1 MFKENN
7 KNSTNNVNQLNFYI
21 ANDTL
26 FGRNGYAVQ
35 YEP

>member
-7 KNSTNNVNQLNFYI
+7 KNSTNHVNKLNFQT

-26 FGRNGYAVQ
+26 FGRNGNAVQ
-35 YEP
+35 YVP